1 LNAVFKTGSQGMQQI
16 DAECSGIEDRY
27 VPIALGYY
35 MYLVYAGGLVSYRF

>member
-1 LNAVFKTGSQGMQQI
+1 MRHI

-35 MYLVYAGGLVSYRF
+35 MYPVYADGLVSYRFWL